1 MLNFYF
7 TFNEDGYKY
16 PNNLT
21 YKSPQISRLPCDRP
35 LRSPK
40 NKKMHIPAKG
50 NDFVEQFIC
59 CPQKGATPIQPH
71 RFVSRVETKP
81 IMTSFKQSSN
91 VQSYRIN
98 YGQKKKK
105 KNYQRKNS
113 QIQNLDFI
121 PSLTTNK
128 GELENLR

>member
-98 YGQKKKK
+98 YGRKKKK
-105 KNYQRKNS
+105 KK
-113 QIQNLDFI
+113 LPKEKF
-121 PSLTTNK
+121 TNP
-128 GELENLR
+128 EP

>member
-105 KNYQRKNS
+105 KLPKEK
-113 QIQNLDFI
+113 F
-121 PSLTTNK
+121 TNP
-128 GELENLR
+128 EP

>member
-1 MLNFYF
+1 
-7 TFNEDGYKY
+7 
-16 PNNLT
+16 
-21 YKSPQISRLPCDRP
+21 
-35 LRSPK
+35 
-40 NKKMHIPAKG
+40 MHIPAKG

-81 IMTSFKQSSN
+81 IMTSFKQIMAQN
-91 VQSYRIN
+91 KN
-98 YGQKKKK
+98 KK
-105 KNYQRKNS
+105 YLRKNS